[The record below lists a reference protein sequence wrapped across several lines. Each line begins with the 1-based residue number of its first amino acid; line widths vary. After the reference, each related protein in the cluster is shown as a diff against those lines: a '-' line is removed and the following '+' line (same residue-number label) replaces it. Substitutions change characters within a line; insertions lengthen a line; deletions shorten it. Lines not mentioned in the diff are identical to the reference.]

1 MKPIARSL
9 FALSLACFCTAPA
22 QADEPV
28 NRTPVDD
35 STFAQ
40 YAEQY
45 EYDHPLPLH
54 AKVLDTRITNGR
66 ELPYAVDKINFRSVH
81 DAVVTGFFAHP
92 RDSTATRYPAVILL
106 HGDNGSQGTN
116 HIWGNSWLDILGRE
130 KICALAIDAYGYGE
144 RMGPEQNKDK
154 DKGQYEWRDV
164 TIQQVIDTRRAIDYL
179 YSRPEV
185 DTTKIALM
193 GESMGGMIGIRVAGL
208 EKRFA
213 TVVLIVMGSEEGG
226 GTDDKFWGFSHPLN
240 FAPRIS
246 APVLMVNATHDQ
258 YFSRQSSEDVFAQ
271 LPDNPKQQI
280 WQECEHVIL
289 VEDQKKII
297 LPWLENYLKPRK

>member
-1 MKPIARSL
+1 MKPLLHSL
-9 FALSLACFCTAPA
+9 FALVLACCCAGPVAAEET
-22 QADEPV
+22 V

-45 EYDHPLPLH
+45 EYDHLLPLH
-54 AKVLDTRITNGR
+54 AKVLDTRIYNGR

-92 RDSTATRYPAVILL
+92 RDSTTTRYPAVILL
-106 HGDNGSQGTN
+106 HGNNGSQGTN

-144 RMGPEQNKDK
+144 RMGPEQNKN
-154 DKGQYEWRDV
+154 KGPYEWRDV
-164 TIQQVIDTRRAIDYL
+164 ITQQVIDTRRAIDYL

-185 DTTKIALM
+185 DTTRIALV
-193 GESMGGMIGIRVAGL
+193 GESMGGLIGIRVAGL

-213 TVVLIVMGSEEGG
+213 TVVLIVMGSDKGG
-226 GTDDKFWGFSHPLN
+226 ATDDKFWGFSHTLN

-246 APVLMVNATHDQ
+246 APVLMVNATQDQ
-258 YFSRQSSEDVFAQ
+258 YFSRQSSEDVFA
-271 LPDNPKQQI
+271 LLHDNPKQQI

-289 VEDQKKII
+289 VEDQKKTI
-297 LPWLENYLKPRK
+297 LPWLEKYLKPGK

>member
-1 MKPIARSL
+1 VKPIARLL
-9 FALSLACFCTAPA
+9 FALALTSACLAPVAA
-22 QADEPV
+22 QDPPPV

-35 STFAQ
+35 ATFALF
-40 YAEQY
+40 AERY
-45 EYDHPLPLH
+45 EYDHNLPLH
-54 AKVLDTRITNGR
+54 AKVLDTRIYNGR

-92 RDSTATRYPAVILL
+92 RDSTTTRYPAVILL
-106 HGDNGSQGTN
+106 HGNNGSQGTN
-116 HIWGNSWLDILGRE
+116 HIWGNSWIDILGRE
-130 KICALAIDAYGYGE
+130 KICVLAIDAYGFGE
-144 RMGPEQNKDK
+144 RMLPEQNK
-154 DKGQYEWRDV
+154 DKGQYEWRAV
-164 TIQQVIDTRRAIDYL
+164 LTQQVIDTRRAIDYL

-213 TVVLIVMGSEEGG
+213 TVVFIVMGSREKS
-226 GTDDKFWGFSHPLN
+226 GTDDKFWGFSHSLN

-246 APVLMVNATHDQ
+246 APVLTLNATQDQ
-258 YFSRQSSEDVFAQ
+258 YFSRQSSEDVYAL
-271 LPDNPKQQI
+271 LPDSPKQQI

-289 VEDQKKII
+289 VEDQRKII
-297 LPWLENYLKPRK
+297 LPWLEKYLR